1 MGAAACSPISPQA
14 QQELAKPVNCNTA
27 AGDLRVLQSEKA
39 NVLTQI
45 ASGVTSLDPAAAVL
59 STVTG
64 SEGAKLKVA
73 SGEYNRMID
82 QKIALIKQTCG
93 I

>member
-1 MGAAACSPISPQA
+1 MVS
-14 QQELAKPVNCNTA
+14 
-27 AGDLRVLQSEKA
+27 
-39 NVLTQI
+39 QI
-45 ASGVTSLDPAAAVL
+45 ASGVTAIDPAAAVL

-82 QKIALIKQTCG
+82 AKIADIKKTCG
-93 I
+93 V